1 MAKEMR
7 HFTRSIPLAPKRPNV
22 SSQQIRGI
30 ARTDACTTEHAC
42 EQPIMASGYSA
53 PNTFGVQTQWPE
65 EQAASV
71 ESAFRDFGHSIF
83 S

>member
-1 MAKEMR
+1 
-7 HFTRSIPLAPKRPNV
+7 
-22 SSQQIRGI
+22 
-30 ARTDACTTEHAC
+30 
-42 EQPIMASGYSA
+42 MASGYSA